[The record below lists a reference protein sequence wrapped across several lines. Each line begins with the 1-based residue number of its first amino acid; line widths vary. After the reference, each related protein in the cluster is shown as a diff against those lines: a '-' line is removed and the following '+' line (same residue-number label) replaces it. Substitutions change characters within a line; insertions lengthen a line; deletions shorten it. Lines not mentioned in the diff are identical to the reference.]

1 MIWNFMRDFY
11 PMFQKLLMFFSIFY
25 LEKIP
30 TDCLSNEFTVYRYN
44 EVEILCGYY
53 FGTDDEKRNEFTNK
67 WNSIEFELISMRK
80 K

>member
-1 MIWNFMRDFY
+1 M
-11 PMFQKLLMFFSIFY
+11 
-25 LEKIP
+25 
-30 TDCLSNEFTVYRYN
+30 YRYN

-53 FGTDDEKRNEFTNK
+53 FGTDDEKRNEFINK

>member
-1 MIWNFMRDFY
+1 MEFHERFLSDV
-11 PMFQKLLMFFSIFY
+11 
-25 LEKIP
+25 LEVLDVFLNILYRK